1 MRQLLATLRHRPAPL
16 VGIFVALVAAAS
28 IVTWAFSIGNAAST
42 STLPTPR
49 LAGATVVVTGNPTI
63 TLTTGT
69 GYTASTSQFP
79 LTSYRRVPAD
89 LATTLGALPGVRTA
103 VAEQSVPLALLL
115 RSGRVV
121 TGTGTEPTT
130 GYGWPSAALT
140 PFTLRSGHAP
150 RGPHQLVVGAGL
162 ARSTGLGLG
171 EQVRLVGRPS
181 SPFTVVGIA
190 AAPTG
195 DPAGDWTVFLS
206 EHEATLLYGHAGQ
219 ADLVGV
225 VAKAGMSPTA
235 LAARV
240 RAAIAGRHLTVLT
253 GSGRGAVEN
262 LTAESDLSNLSSFG
276 GTGVIFV
283 FVSLF
288 VVASTVAL
296 SIAERER
303 TMALLRA
310 VGATPGQ
317 VRRMVMTEL
326 GALGLVGGLAGYL
339 PGIWLASLSVH
350 YLAAHGLVPSST
362 RPWTSPIEL
371 VPSVLFGIGIAELA
385 GLFAARRASRTHPA
399 AALTEASVERRFPR
413 PLRLVL
419 GLCALGGGVA
429 LGAIT
434 LGQADASAQLE
445 QAQTVLLTFMAGV
458 ALLGPYLVTIAE
470 IVLRLPL
477 RLLGRT
483 PGRLASAQV
492 RARPRRFA
500 AAAVAI
506 ALPVCFAGAIVTM
519 DATQAHG
526 SVTESRQRLAAAAV
540 VTAPGPGLA
549 PSALAAIRHEQGV
562 GAAVGLVPT
571 NVYLSYQGGLD
582 ASAEGATSGPIGSLL
597 HLEVTSGSLTHFGRG
612 DIALSGLVAGKGGMD
627 VHVGETITTYLADG
641 AVYRAEVTA
650 IFSRSLGFADVLV
663 PTQAAGGGH
672 LGTDSLGEILVGAS
686 PGTRAAT
693 LSREIGSLS
702 ASYPGLRVA
711 SRSVANAQDEL
722 VDTQT
727 SYAND
732 LLVALVGLLAA
743 VALVNTLVMTALEGR
758 DELVLLLRVGATV
771 RQLIAKAAWEVISV
785 TLVGAVLGLLAA
797 SEAVAGI
804 ATALTGSWAPSIPV
818 GSLAEIIGLV
828 VALTSLAAILP
839 TFLALRAG
847 ETR

>member
-49 LAGATVVVTGNPTI
+49 LAGATVVVTGNPNV
-63 TLTTGT
+63 TLS
-69 GYTASTSQFP
+69 ASTFP

-103 VAEQSVPLALLL
+103 VAERSLPLALVL

-121 TGTGTEPTT
+121 TGTSTEPMT
-130 GYGWPSAALT
+130 GYSWTSAALT

-150 RGPHQLVVGAGL
+150 RGPRQLVVGAGL
-162 ARSTGLGLG
+162 ARSTGLELG
-171 EQVRLVGRPS
+171 QQVRLVGRAS
-181 SPFTVVGIA
+181 SPLAVVGIA
-190 AAPTG
+190 AAPKG

-206 EHEATLLYGHAGQ
+206 EPEAALLYGHAGQ

-225 VAKAGMSPTA
+225 VAKASTSPST

-240 RAAIAGRHLTVLT
+240 RAAIAGRHFTVLT
-253 GSGRGAVEN
+253 GNGRGAVEN
-262 LTAESDLSNLSSFG
+262 LAAESDLSSLAAFG

-296 SIAERER
+296 SIAERAR

-317 VRRMVMTEL
+317 LRRMVMAEL
-326 GALGLVGGLAGYL
+326 GALGLVGGFAGYL
-339 PGIWLASLSVH
+339 PGTWLASLSVR
-350 YLAAHGLVPSST
+350 YLATYGLVPSST
-362 RPWTSPIEL
+362 RPWTSPVEL
-371 VPSVLFGIGIAELA
+371 VPSVLFGVGIAELA
-385 GLFAARRASRTHPA
+385 GLFAARRASRTRPA
-399 AALTEASVERRFPR
+399 AALVEASVERRFPR
-413 PLRLVL
+413 PLRLLL

-429 LGAIT
+429 LGVVT
-434 LGQADASAQLE
+434 LGQADASEQLDEAQ
-445 QAQTVLLTFMAGV
+445 AVLLTFMAGI
-458 ALLGPYLVTIAE
+458 ALLGPYLVTVAE
-470 IVLRLPL
+470 IVMCLPL

-492 RARPRRFA
+492 RARPRRMA

-506 ALPVCFAGAIVTM
+506 ALPVCFAGALTVM

-526 SVTESRQRLAAAAV
+526 SATESSQRLAAAAV
-540 VTAPGPGLA
+540 VSAPGPGLA
-549 PSALAAIRHEQGV
+549 PSALAAIRREPGV
-562 GAAVGLVPT
+562 GAAFGLVPT
-571 NVYLSYQGGLD
+571 IVYLSYQGGLN
-582 ASAEGATSGPIGSLL
+582 ASAEGVTPGPLGSLL
-597 HLEVTSGSLTHFGRG
+597 HLEVTSGSLARFGRG

-627 VHVGETITTYLADG
+627 VHVGETVTTHLGDG
-641 AVYRAEVTA
+641 TVYRAQVTA

-663 PTQAAGGGH
+663 PTEAAGGGH

-686 PGTRAAT
+686 PGTRSAT
-693 LSREIGSLS
+693 LSMEIGSLS
-702 ASYPGLRVA
+702 PSYPGLRVA
-711 SRSVANAQDEL
+711 SRSVVNAQDEL
-722 VDTQT
+722 ADTQT
-727 SYAND
+727 SYANN
-732 LLVALVGLLAA
+732 LLAALVGLLAA
-743 VALVNTLVMTALEGR
+743 VALVNTLVMAALEGR

-771 RQLIAKAAWEVISV
+771 HQLVAKAAWEAISV
-785 TLVGAVLGLLAA
+785 TLVGAVLGALAA
-797 SEAVAGI
+797 SEAAVEI
-804 ATALTGSWAPSIPV
+804 SKALTGTWSPSIPA

-828 VALTSLAAILP
+828 VALASLATILP

-847 ETR
+847 ETTA